1 MSEKSPEDLEAAAP
15 TQPLSSRDVDMALRD
30 LRGWSRQEGGL
41 RRRFRRASFLDAISF
56 VQEVAQLAEAANHHP
71 DIDIRYRNVIIF
83 LTTHDVGGITQLD
96 LDLARQIS
104 ELDPAGA

>member
-1 MSEKSPEDLEAAAP
+1 MQDDVVDSNEHTPPRE
-15 TQPLSSRDVDMALRD
+15 PLSTREVDMALRD

-41 RRRFRRASFLDAISF
+41 RRRFRRPSFLDAVDF
-56 VQEVAQLAEAANHHP
+56 VTRIAPLAEESNHHP

-104 ELDPAGA
+104 ELD